1 MEAFEIA
8 KLALKKHLLEN
19 KEAVIADL
27 KAMRKASEGKDIFN
41 YVEALSESFSFE
53 NVTTSTEVIFD
64 YDFEEIDFYDLKED
78 SLLTQLY
85 SPPDIEFKKNKKR
98 APKLSESSFF

>member
-27 KAMRKASEGKDIFN
+27 KAMRTASEGKDIFN

-53 NVTTSTEVIFD
+53 NVTTSTEVTFD
-64 YDFEEIDFYDLKED
+64 YDFEEIDLYDFKEET
-78 SLLTQLY
+78 LFAQLY
-85 SPPDIEFKKNKKR
+85 SPPDRKFNKNKKR
-98 APKLSESSFF
+98 TPKLSESSFF